1 MSLNV
6 PILLRVSLI
15 SCVLSLVACGSSG
28 STPELS
34 TPSPSSSSAS
44 VSSTVA
50 SSSSSSES
58 SSRPTEPAMSPPD
71 DALEPYATVAEMGI
85 GINLGNT
92 LDAYP
97 NEGDWAL
104 PAQERYLEDFKEAGF
119 QHVRIPATWDDHTAT
134 SAPYDVDTARMNRAE
149 EVVDWA
155 LDQGFYV
162 ILNAHHERWL
172 WEGEGLTEEKQARFN
187 AIWTQIA
194 ERFSGK
200 SHRLMFEIQNE
211 PIGLNAAQTNE
222 LKAEALS
229 IIRAQNPKRLVIIS
243 GHNYS
248 GVHTLTDIEL
258 PEDDY
263 LIGNFHSYDPWPF
276 AGQCTRRW
284 GSEADRAD
292 LAQVYATAAAW
303 SEQNGVPV
311 MLNEFGAAKFD
322 FQNPENVCNQNDRLA
337 YIGHHVNLAIEN
349 GIPATFWD
357 DGGSFSTYDRETG
370 DWGPEKDVLVA
381 PNNP

>member
-1 MSLNV
+1 MSTNV
-6 PILLRVSLI
+6 SIIVRACLI
-15 SCVLSLVACGSSG
+15 STLFSLVACGSSG
-28 STPELS
+28 STPEL
-34 TPSPSSSSAS
+34 PSSSSE
-44 VSSTVA
+44 A
-50 SSSSSSES
+50 SSSSSSETS
-58 SSRPTEPAMSPPD
+58 SSASAPAMTAPD
-71 DALEPYATVAEMGI
+71 DPLEPHATVAEMGI

-104 PAQERYLEDFKEAGF
+104 PAQERYLEDFNEAGF
-119 QHVRIPATWDDHTAT
+119 QHVRIPATWDDHTAQ
-134 SAPYDVDTARMNRAE
+134 SAPYTVDSGRMNRAE

-162 ILNAHHERWL
+162 ILNAHHERWI
-172 WEGEGLTEEKQARFN
+172 WEGEGLTEEKRARFQ

-200 SHRLMFEIQNE
+200 SHRLIFEILNE
-211 PIGLNAAQTNE
+211 PIGLSAEQTNE
-222 LKAEALS
+222 LKADILP
-229 IIRAQNPKRLVIIS
+229 IIRAQNPTRLVIIS

-248 GVHTLTDIEL
+248 GVHTLSDIDL

-263 LIGNFHSYDPWPF
+263 LIANFHSYDPWAF

-284 GSEADRAD
+284 GSEADRAE
-292 LAQVYATAAAW
+292 LAQIYATAAAW
-303 SEQNGVPV
+303 REQSGVPV

-322 FQNPENVCNQNDRLA
+322 FQNPENVCELEDRLA

-357 DGGSFSTYDRETG
+357 DGGSFSTYDREAGT
-370 DWGPEKDVLVA
+370 WGPEKDVLVA